1 MYRWCLIC
9 LKKVAEKYLKEAGIT
24 KLPVDISKI
33 VSNVG
38 LAILTKDQYIK
49 MRGDNFIFNARA
61 ALVAYIGRQAI
72 VYNDQEDYV
81 AYAIAHE
88 LAHYILKHT
97 IDAEDDESNADLL
110 AMLFLAPP
118 DLLIESHLYSPAD
131 ISLKCNVENDA
142 ANRYLNV
149 LVDNDEL
156 FDNKRSEY
164 LYESKRAE
172 VVERQRAKEE
182 ELGTEIK
189 KILIEHDIEKERE
202 DAKRKEEQK
211 RLIKKVTLI
220 ASGCVAAIVLVLVGI
235 WGVGKISNNPD
246 NSLNTYSSP
255 TPSAPIV
262 SPSPSPTNT
271 MIPVAEKE
279 SPSNSPTPIETPEPS
294 PSQEPATS
302 SVESN
307 DKIVYVTKTGRKY
320 HLPDC
325 QYVNPN
331 TATKMTISEAKNRG
345 LDACLSCKPDR

>member
-1 MYRWCLIC
+1 MYYNN

-49 MRGDNFIFNARA
+49 MRGDNYIFNARA

-118 DLLIESHLYSPAD
+118 ELLIESHLYSPAD

-149 LVDNDEL
+149 LVDNDEI

-172 VVERQRAKEE
+172 VVERQKAKEE

-189 KILIEHDIEKERE
+189 KILIEHDLEKERE

-211 RLIKKVTLI
+211 RLIKKISLI
-220 ASGCVAAIVLVLVGI
+220 VSGGVAAIVLVLVGI

-255 TPSAPIV
+255 SPSAPLV
-262 SPSPSPTNT
+262 SPSPSPVNLEPSPT
-271 MIPVAEKE
+271 
-279 SPSNSPTPIETPEPS
+279 PSNSPAPVVASPKASTPPEVEPS
-294 PSQEPATS
+294 KSPDAQDEKKVYATKS
-302 SVESN
+302 G
-307 DKIVYVTKTGRKY
+307 TKY
-320 HLPDC
+320 HTKDC
-325 QYVNPN
+325 YYVAGK
-331 TATKMTISEAKNRG
+331 ATKEMTIEEAEEDR
-345 LDACLSCKPDR
+345 LLPCLVCHPDKR